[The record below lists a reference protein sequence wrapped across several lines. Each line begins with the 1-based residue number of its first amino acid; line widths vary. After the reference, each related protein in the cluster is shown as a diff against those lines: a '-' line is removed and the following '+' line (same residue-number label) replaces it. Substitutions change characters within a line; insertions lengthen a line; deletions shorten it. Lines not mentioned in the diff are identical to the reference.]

1 MKIKAIA
8 SLLGGSTLAAVLG
21 TPVTSDA
28 AIHEMVA
35 AYCSGGGVGAI
46 EANGFLEPPGV
57 TDPTKKNFAR
67 PPTAS
72 GAVVVVNPDPLLVE
86 IGTSPNAKYP
96 AGTVVVDL
104 ATFTFL
110 QVSQADHPSTHCKNF
125 STLP

>member
-28 AIHEMVA
+28 ALHEMVA
-35 AYCSGGGVGAI
+35 AYCSGGGVGVI
-46 EANGFLEPPGV
+46 GTDGFLEPPGV
-57 TDPTKKNFAR
+57 TDPTKSNFAK

-72 GAVVVVNPDPLLVE
+72 GVAVVVNAAPLRVV
-86 IGTSPNAKYP
+86 IGDSPAAKYP

-104 ATFTFL
+104 GTMTFL

-125 STLP
+125 